1 MSGVLPLKNKQL
13 SYVTRK
19 VIQWQYEY
27 EYQDVI
33 LNLKL
38 KLCAFAEDT

>member
-13 SYVTRK
+13 SYFTLK
-19 VIQWQYEY
+19 AIQWQYEY
-27 EYQDVI
+27 EYQGLI

-38 KLCAFAEDT
+38 KLYAFAEDT